1 MVVNDWILERQVTH
15 NMQDEHQEEDYQ
27 EEEGG
32 FKAWLE
38 DNLRIILSI
47 LVVFAIAGGI
57 YSYSQRSQTPALTE
71 ETSTTS
77 DDGAA
82 TDDQI
87 AKNDTEKTADD
98 TEKNAT
104 DTTSDATKQDDTTKP
119 DTTKNTETKPAEVM
133 KKAPVATESKE
144 TETSFV
150 ETAARGDSATLLA
163 RQALANFL
171 EKNPDSALSREHKV
185 YIEDYL
191 RKHTTY
197 GSIHVGT
204 SVEFSKSLIQEAI
217 GKSKQLND
225 RQLTNLKKYS
235 SRASSLR

>member
-1 MVVNDWILERQVTH
+1 
-15 NMQDEHQEEDYQ
+15 MQDEHQEEDYQ

-32 FKAWLE
+32 FKVWLE

-71 ETSTTS
+71 ETTTTS
-77 DDGAA
+77 DEADQA
-82 TDDQI
+82 TKPDDQI
-87 AKNDTEKTADD
+87 AEGETKAAPEVKKDD
-98 TEKNAT
+98 
-104 DTTSDATKQDDTTKP
+104 STTKP
-119 DTTKNTETKPAEVM
+119 DTTKVAEVKPTETTPEPTM
-133 KKAPVATESKE
+133 TESKE
-144 TETSFV
+144 TETTFV

-163 RQALANFL
+163 RQAVANFL
-171 EKNPDSALSREHKV
+171 EKNPDSAISREHKV

-191 RKHTTY
+191 RKHTVS
-197 GSIHVGT
+197 GPIHVGT
-204 SVEFSKSLIQEAI
+204 SIEFSKSLIQEAI

-235 SRASSLR
+235 SRAPSLR

>member
-1 MVVNDWILERQVTH
+1 
-15 NMQDEHQEEDYQ
+15 MQDEHQEEDYQ

-104 DTTSDATKQDDTTKP
+104 DTTSDATKQDDTAKP
-119 DTTKNTETKPAEVM
+119 DDTAKNTETKPAEAM

>member
-1 MVVNDWILERQVTH
+1 
-15 NMQDEHQEEDYQ
+15 MQDEQQEDYQ
-27 EEEGG
+27 EEESGI
-32 FKAWLE
+32 KTWLE
-38 DNLRIILSI
+38 DNLRIILSV

-57 YSYSQRSQTPALTE
+57 YSYSQRSQTPTLTE

-77 DDGAA
+77 DNKTQETPDN
-82 TDDQI
+82 QV
-87 AKNDTEKTADD
+87 AKNDTEKAADSENAVDTAPDVA
-98 TEKNAT
+98 K
-104 DTTSDATKQDDTTKP
+104 KQDDTAKP
-119 DTTKNTETKPAEVM
+119 DTAKDAEIKPIDTER
-133 KKAPVATESKE
+133 KAPATTESKE

-171 EKNPDSALSREHKV
+171 EKNPDSVLSKEHKV

-191 RKHTTY
+191 RKHATY

-204 SVEFSKSLIQEAI
+204 SMEFSKSLIQEAI

-225 RQLTNLKKYS
+225 RQLANLKKYS
-235 SRASSLR
+235 SRAPSLR

>member
-1 MVVNDWILERQVTH
+1 
-15 NMQDEHQEEDYQ
+15 MQDEHQEEDYQ

-32 FKAWLE
+32 FKVWLE

-71 ETSTTS
+71 ETTTTS
-77 DDGAA
+77 DEADQ
-82 TDDQI
+82 TTKPDDQI
-87 AKNDTEKTADD
+87 AEGETKAAPEVKKDD
-98 TEKNAT
+98 
-104 DTTSDATKQDDTTKP
+104 STTKP
-119 DTTKNTETKPAEVM
+119 DTTKVAEVKPTETTPEPTM
-133 KKAPVATESKE
+133 TESKE
-144 TETSFV
+144 TETTFV

-163 RQALANFL
+163 RQAVANFL
-171 EKNPDSALSREHKV
+171 EKNPDSAISREHKV

-191 RKHTTY
+191 RKHTVS
-197 GSIHVGT
+197 GPIHVGT
-204 SVEFSKSLIQEAI
+204 SIEFSKSLIQEAI

-235 SRASSLR
+235 SRAPSLR

>member
-71 ETSTTS
+71 ETSTS
-77 DDGAA
+77 DDGTQTA
-82 TDDQI
+82 TDDQV
-87 AKNDTEKTADD
+87 AKNDTEKTAD

-119 DTTKNTETKPAEVM
+119 DTTKNTETEPAEVM

>member
-1 MVVNDWILERQVTH
+1 
-15 NMQDEHQEEDYQ
+15 MQDEHQEEDYQ

-71 ETSTTS
+71 ETSTS
-77 DDGAA
+77 DDGTQTA

-87 AKNDTEKTADD
+87 TKNDTEKTADD

-119 DTTKNTETKPAEVM
+119 DTAKNTEIKPAEVM

-191 RKHTTY
+191 RKHTAH